1 MNNRVFIITGTRKGI
16 GKFLAQYYLKQG
28 CQVAGCSRKPGSI
41 VHENY
46 YHYELDVS
54 DEIAVVE
61 MVRNVKK
68 RFSRIDVLINNAG
81 MASMNHLMLTPFN
94 TLQNILMTN
103 FTGTF
108 LFTREVSKVMQ
119 KNKYGRI
126 VNFTTV
132 AVPLR
137 LEGEAVYGASK
148 AAVENF
154 TEVASRELA
163 EFGIT
168 VNAVGPTPVDTDLV
182 KNIPHDKID
191 ALLKRQT
198 LKHFSRFEDI
208 LNIINFFIHPDS
220 SFITGQIL
228 YLGGVHR

>member
-1 MNNRVFIITGTRKGI
+1 MNNQVFVITGTRKGI
-16 GKFLAQYYLKQG
+16 GKFLAEYYLKEG

-46 YHYELDVS
+46 IHYELDVS
-54 DEIAVVE
+54 DELTVVE
-61 MVRNVKK
+61 MVRDVKK

-81 MASMNHLMLTPFN
+81 IASMNHLMLTP
-94 TLQNILMTN
+94 LASVQKLLATN
-103 FTGTF
+103 FSGTF
-108 LFTREVSKVMQ
+108 LFTREVAKVMQ

-126 VNFTTV
+126 MNFTTV

-137 LEGEAVYGASK
+137 LEGESVYGASK

-154 TEVASRELA
+154 TEVSARELA
-163 EFGIT
+163 KFGIT
-168 VNAVGPTPVDTDLV
+168 VNAIGPTPTDTDLI
-182 KNIPHDKID
+182 KNIPHDKVD

-198 LKHFSRFEDI
+198 LKYFSRFEDI
-208 LNIINFFIHPDS
+208 VHVINFFINPDS

-228 YLGGVHR
+228 YLGGVNR

>member
-1 MNNRVFIITGTRKGI
+1 MNNQALIITGTRKGI
-16 GKFLAQYYLKQG
+16 GKFLAEYYLKQG
-28 CQVAGCSRKPGSI
+28 SKVAGCSRKAGTI

-46 YHYELDVS
+46 QHYELDVA
-54 DEIAVVE
+54 DELAVVE
-61 MVRNVKK
+61 MVRDIKK

-81 MASMNHLMLTPFN
+81 IASMNHLMLTPF
-94 TLQNILMTN
+94 TTIQNLLATN
-103 FTGTF
+103 FIGTF
-108 LFTREVSKVMQ
+108 LFTREAAKVMQ

-148 AAVENF
+148 AAVENL
-154 TEVASRELA
+154 TEVAARELA

-168 VNAVGPTPVDTDLV
+168 VNAVGPAPVETDLI
-182 KNIPHDKID
+182 KNIPHDKIET
-191 ALLKRQT
+191 LLKRQA
-198 LKHFSRFEDI
+198 LKYFSRFEDI
-208 LNIINFFIHPDS
+208 LHAINFFIHPDS

-228 YLGGVHR
+228 YLGGVNR